1 MWYAEANPQNVK
13 SFYPLESSAPTS
25 SSIPS
30 SSLHRSA
37 KAFATI
43 LRLER
48 GLRNSP
54 RKTRRLNHPTS
65 PFPRTDT
72 SSFADPSSS
81 QNYKD
86 LRLLITRVFHDHQL
100 SGHPGVT
107 KTLQAIRRRYWW
119 PQITVYVKDYIASCP
134 ECRRSTDYPAQALRS
149 SPLPP
154 HSRTSLELALY
165 GLH

>member
-1 MWYAEANPQNVK
+1 MCTLKQTPRTLK

-30 SSLHRSA
+30 SSRHRSA

-43 LRLER
+43 LPARARIEELSAQDPEAQPSHFSISENGYLLFRGSIFRPRLQR
-48 GLRNSP
+48 SSP
-54 RKTRRLNHPTS
+54 THHPRI
-65 PFPRTDT
+65 PR
-72 SSFADPSSS
+72 PS
-81 QNYKD
+81 
-86 LRLLITRVFHDHQL
+86 L

-107 KTLQAIRRRYWW
+107 KTLQAIRCRYWW

-134 ECRRSTDYPAQALRS
+134 ECRRSKTIRHKPYGPLRF
-149 SPLPP
+149 LPIP
-154 HSRTSLELALY
+154 ERPWNSLSN